1 MDNSRYCTSVKD
13 QGQLGS
19 CTAFASVAL
28 MEYNRKKLEN
38 SSENS
43 SEKFT
48 YYVTRVDM
56 LKYDA
61 NEDTGAYLK
70 DAIASLV
77 QYGTCPES
85 LCPYD
90 NSFIVKPSNDAYTQ
104 ALNYQVVTY
113 AKILDGNTR
122 AERLKSL
129 SECKQ
134 MISDGYGLV
143 AGFVC
148 FDNIWSAVEGVI
160 PLPAITGKVIGGHAI
175 FLCGYD
181 EVNQRFKFKNSWSH
195 SWGDQGYGYLPY
207 EYLLQGY
214 MWDIWTVFQQEDNNI
229 IIGMRKPMANEEL
242 ILLQS
247 RVDIYGKA
255 ILASNIKATLN
266 NRTVRNSLSSINSS
280 ILTLLRNMSI
290 PVQARTVL
298 TSIISKHNTLAGLV
312 NQTEVTIRQSDNL
325 LNKNFNK

>member
-1 MDNSRYCTSVKD
+1 MVFRLPSPTATNVLPFHDTPYPAVLRLDPPFPAATID
-13 QGQLGS
+13 QS
-19 CTAFASVAL
+19 PEPVVEVAITPEAPEIPTATQRAPAHTTEFPEVLKTFGLETAAQVIPL
-28 MEYNRKKLEN
+28 LEY
-38 SSENS
+38 
-43 SEKFT
+43 
-48 YYVTRVDM
+48 
-56 LKYDA
+56 A
-61 NEDTGAYLK
+61 
-70 DAIASLV
+70 
-77 QYGTCPES
+77 
-85 LCPYD
+85 
-90 NSFIVKPSNDAYTQ
+90 IVKPSNDAYTQ

-148 FDNIWSAVEGVI
+148 FDNIWSAVDGVI
-160 PLPAITGKVIGGHAI
+160 PLPAITGKIIGGHAI

-181 EVNQRFKFKNSWSH
+181 EVNQRFKFKHSWSH

-298 TSIISKHNTLAGLV
+298 TSIISQHNTLAGLV

-325 LNKNFNK
+325 LNKIFNK